1 MKYLKQTFTIMLITT
16 IIPLCA
22 ISQQYHPFPES
33 NAFWTVVEF
42 NQQYNYWDTYI
53 YTVQGDTVIN
63 DKPYK
68 KIWQLNDISGSQD
81 TLWYLHSFMRQDTI
95 QKKVWFIRKY
105 MNETTEKLG
114 YDFDVQIGD
123 TVYLPAFDYENI
135 GDSIFVLV
143 DPGTD
148 STLLWNGEYRKNFS
162 FTSLYPN
169 SGWGFYVIEGVGTQR
184 TPFPNLFYFDPFHQ
198 SELVCHKVNGVYLY
212 GASPL
217 PDECGFTVDI
227 DEIIS
232 KQTITVKPNPC
243 SSYVEIQF
251 PGEHHIAKEI
261 LLINSLGEII
271 LRNKISL
278 RLNMVRINTSSY
290 QNGIYVVKITSGN
303 GQFYTKKI
311 IINH

>member
-1 MKYLKQTFTIMLITT
+1 
-16 IIPLCA
+16 
-22 ISQQYHPFPES
+22 
-33 NAFWTVVEF
+33 
-42 NQQYNYWDTYI
+42 
-53 YTVQGDTVIN
+53 
-63 DKPYK
+63 
-68 KIWQLNDISGSQD
+68 
-81 TLWYLHSFMRQDTI
+81 MRQDTI

-123 TVYLPAFDYENI
+123 TVYLPAFDYENS
-135 GDSIFVLV
+135 GDSGFVLIE
-143 DPGTD
+143 PLWD
-148 STLLWNGEYRKNFS
+148 STLLDNGEYRRNYFYAN
-162 FTSLYPN
+162 LNHDIGLDP
-169 SGWGFYVIEGVGTQR
+169 YVIEGVGTQR

-232 KQTITVKPNPC
+232 KQTITVSPNPC
-243 SSYVEIQF
+243 NSYVEIQF
-251 PGEHHIAKEI
+251 PGEHYIAKEI